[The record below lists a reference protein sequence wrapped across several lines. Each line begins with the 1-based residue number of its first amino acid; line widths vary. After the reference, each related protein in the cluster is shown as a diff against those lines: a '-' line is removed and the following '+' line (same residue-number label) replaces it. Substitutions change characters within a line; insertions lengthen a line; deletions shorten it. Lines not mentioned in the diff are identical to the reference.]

1 VKFLFN
7 AHSQFNI
14 ANLVTF
20 ANITTGLLAL
30 YFITQHDFFT
40 AIILAWMG
48 GAFDIMDGKLA
59 RKYDLSTE
67 FGVQVDSFADFVSFV
82 LVPPFLLFEAIF
94 STGFLPTWIVAII
107 IVYYILAGLR
117 RLITFNINTDAG
129 SVDKFFTGVPTPLG
143 AILLW
148 VVYLLFS
155 YDVVTNGW
163 VLLGLI
169 ALIGAL
175 LNSKVKIPHP

>member
-20 ANITTGLLAL
+20 TNITTGLLAL

-59 RKYDLSTE
+59 RKYELSTE

-94 STGFLPTWIVAII
+94 SAGLLPMWAVAIVI
-107 IVYYILAGLR
+107 IYYILAGLR

-148 VVYLLFS
+148 IVYLLFS